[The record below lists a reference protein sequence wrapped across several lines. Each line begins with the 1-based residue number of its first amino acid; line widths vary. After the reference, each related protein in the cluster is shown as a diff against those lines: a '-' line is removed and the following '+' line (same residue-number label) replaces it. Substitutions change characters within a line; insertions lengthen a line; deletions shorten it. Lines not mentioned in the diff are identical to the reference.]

1 MPIDTDA
8 GWTAYLRDSQEIE
21 AADIRRE
28 RRDDAIAA
36 ALTIVVLAMCVAVLG
51 LAYLRGDAL

>member
-21 AADIRRE
+21 SADIRRE

-36 ALTIVVLAMCVAVLG
+36 VLTIVVLAMCVAVLG